1 MQRRVAARIGLIG
14 ITLGLTALPG
24 AAPADEL
31 DCMVQP
37 EQTVVVASTQIGV
50 VSEVAV
56 DRGDV
61 VETGQVVA
69 RLVSTTEQAAVTL
82 AKARADSDAELQGS
96 QARLDFETRRV
107 ERGRELRKQGVVSVK
122 DLDEWESS
130 LVVAQANLVQA
141 RDNRSMARLELARAQ
156 AALDLRTI
164 RSPLHGVVVEVMLR
178 PGEYADPPQV
188 MKLAQIDPLRI
199 EAYAPVSLLGKLH
212 VGMPATVI
220 PEVGREYEAK
230 VAVVDRVVDAA
241 SGTFGIR
248 ATMPN
253 PDHAVLA
260 GLRCKIRFQP

>member
-1 MQRRVAARIGLIG
+1 MRKRVAAG
-14 ITLGLTALPG
+14 IECVGIALCLTAG
-24 AAPADEL
+24 AARADEL

-37 EQTVVVASTQIGV
+37 EQTVVVAAPLIGV
-50 VSEVAV
+50 VSEVTV
-56 DRGDV
+56 DRGDL
-61 VETGQVVA
+61 VETGKVVA
-69 RLVSTTEQAAVTL
+69 RLVSTTEQATVAL
-82 AKARADSDAELQGS
+82 AKAKADSDAELQGS
-96 QARLDFETRRV
+96 KARLDFETRRV
-107 ERGRELRKQGVVSVK
+107 DRGRELRNQGVVSLV

-141 RDNRSMARLELARAQ
+141 TENRTLSRLELARAQ

-164 RSPLHGVVVEVMLR
+164 KSPLSGVVVDVMLR

-199 EAYAPVSLLGKLH
+199 EAYAPVSLLGKLR
-212 VGMPATVI
+212 VGMPVTVV
-220 PEVGREYEAK
+220 PEVGKERAAK
-230 VAVVDRVVDAA
+230 ITVVDRVVDAA

-253 PDHAVLA
+253 PEHAVLA